1 MVQNYSSPGFE
12 VCDTETV
19 CGVESHTAV
28 AHDAAQQGPQ
38 IRWDP
43 VQRNLRGHVVHFTH
57 SEESAEMEQQKCLH
71 VIYQNSIKYK
81 ANVRVF
87 TGDMGYIT

>member
-1 MVQNYSSPGFE
+1 MALPYSPPILHISLECSVTAAQESLNGPCVSHMALMVQNYSSPGFE

-38 IRWDP
+38 IR
-43 VQRNLRGHVVHFTH
+43 
-57 SEESAEMEQQKCLH
+57 
-71 VIYQNSIKYK
+71 
-81 ANVRVF
+81 
-87 TGDMGYIT
+87 